1 MKKVLIL
8 LGLCLLF
15 SSEAGAQKW
24 LNKLG
29 NAAKEA
35 AKNTVERRVEQ
46 KAEEVTEKAMDKAE
60 ESVTKDG
67 KKETEKSN
75 DEKGDETIVEEE
87 RLEEAAGSTLQ
98 SSPQVTPQKLTS
110 TSQYDFVPGDQILY
124 FEDFSQDAIGDFPA
138 HWTTNSG
145 GEVKTVNIASGK
157 WFHMN
162 GEDATY
168 CYIREIDFPE
178 NFIVEFDIIP
188 DENFNYGTQFT
199 LYQEQ
204 EGKSQ
209 EMNDG
214 LYPGEAGLHIVASHD
229 VWETKGYKD
238 NEDWINGQASRNT
251 VVREQVNHVIIWIQK
266 RRVRIYHR
274 NAKVLDMPTNIYPG
288 VKFNRMRFSGW
299 DRYSA
304 PYISNLKITTASPD
318 TRSKLITEGKLVTYG
333 ITFDVNKAEVKP
345 ESFGTLKS
353 IADVLKENES
363 VKVKILGHTDSD
375 GDDAK
380 NLELSQ
386 RRAESV
392 KSELASKFG
401 IDASRMETEGAG
413 ETTPVAPNDTPANK
427 ALNRRVELIKL

>member
-1 MKKVLIL
+1 MRKVAIL
-8 LGLCLLF
+8 LSFCLLF
-15 SSEAGAQKW
+15 VAEADAQKW

-35 AKNTVERRVEQ
+35 AKNAVERRVEE
-46 KAEEVTEKAMDKAE
+46 KAEKATEKAMDKAE
-60 ESVTKDG
+60 ESVTKEG
-67 KKETEKSN
+67 KSN
-75 DEKGDETIVEEE
+75 KSESNSDDDAMVSEEGRE
-87 RLEEAAGSTLQ
+87 SAAANSGQSTPL
-98 SSPQVTPQKLTS
+98 KLTG

-138 HWTTNSG
+138 LWTTNSG
-145 GEVKTVNIASGK
+145 GEVKTVNIAPGK

-168 CYIREIDFPE
+168 CYTRQIDFPD
-178 NFIVEFDIIP
+178 NFIVEYDIIP
-188 DENFNYGTQFT
+188 DENFNYGIQFT
-199 LYQEQ
+199 LYQESSD
-204 EGKSQ
+204 KPQ
-209 EMNDG
+209 EMNDD
-214 LYPGEAGLHIVASHD
+214 LFPGEAGLHIVASHD

-238 NEDWINGQASRNT
+238 TEDWIEGHATRNT
-251 VVREQVNHVIIWIQK
+251 VVREQENHVIIWIQK

-299 DRYSA
+299 DCYST
-304 PYISNLKITTASPD
+304 PSVSNLKITTASPD
-318 TRSKLITEGKLVTYG
+318 TLSKLITEGKLVTYG

-353 IADVLKENES
+353 IADVLKENGS
-363 VKVKILGHTDSD
+363 VKVKITGHTDSD

-380 NLELSQ
+380 NMELSQ
-386 RRAESV
+386 RRAASV

-427 ALNRRVELIKL
+427 ALNRRVELVKL

>member
-1 MKKVLIL
+1 MRKVAIL
-8 LGLCLLF
+8 LSFCLLF
-15 SSEAGAQKW
+15 AAEANAQKW

-35 AKNTVERRVEQ
+35 AKNAVERRVEQ
-46 KAEEVTEKAMDKAE
+46 KAEEATEKAMDKAE
-60 ESVTKDG
+60 ESVTKEG
-67 KKETEKSN
+67 KSN
-75 DEKGDETIVEEE
+75 KSESNNDEDAMSTDE
-87 RLEEAAGSTLQ
+87 RSQ
-98 SSPQVTPQKLTS
+98 SDASNDGQSTPQKLTG

-138 HWTTNSG
+138 LWTTNSG

-209 EMNDG
+209 EMNDD

-238 NEDWINGQASRNT
+238 TEDWINGEASRNT